1 MTGLGLGRSGAGGG
15 GRRLGLAGCRG
26 AASGV
31 LAIVMIQSSLLLGHE
46 EVIHYAFHGV
56 LGGR

>member
-1 MTGLGLGRSGAGGG
+1 MGRSGAGGG

-26 AASGV
+26 AAGGV